1 MVIGPIGR
9 HRSPVFLNSASE
21 QRLLVASVAFEYF
34 PYFQIVPRAAEGEH
48 QQDARFLRRQMGGLD
63 WWNPRTFPALLI
75 DVFAMIDIF
84 GRHAVPRRPSPSDVV
99 AAGNS
104 GALWAVPWPCAHEFC
119 AVISNQKW
127 RSDALD
133 AAGAVAIL
141 RSWASAPNFRFLGA
155 SHQHLSFFAQT
166 LLLSGATGGQVH
178 DARIAATCLEHDV
191 AELWSADRD
200 FSRFPGLRTRNPL
213 SAIA

>member
-1 MVIGPIGR
+1 MQPKQRNHKPYRIPVISAMAKPVAVKAISTPLSMTCAAKHQIRCCSNDCHR
-9 HRSPVFLNSASE
+9 HQHSYLRACSELRPACVGTRRAGKTRQLSP
-21 QRLLVASVAFEYF
+21 R
-34 PYFQIVPRAAEGEH
+34 
-48 QQDARFLRRQMGGLD
+48 
-63 WWNPRTFPALLI
+63 
-75 DVFAMIDIF
+75 
-84 GRHAVPRRPSPSDVV
+84 
-99 AAGNS
+99 
-104 GALWAVPWPCAHEFC
+104 WAVPWPCAHEFC

-155 SHQHLSFFAQT
+155 SHQHLNFFAQS

-178 DARIAATCLEHDV
+178 DARIAATCLEHNV
-191 AELWSADRD
+191 TELWSADRD

>member
-1 MVIGPIGR
+1 MIAIDTNILIYAHVPSFAQ
-9 HRSPVFLNSASE
+9 HASA
-21 QRLLVASVAFEYF
+21 L
-34 PYFQIVPRAAEGEH
+34 AALEKL
-48 QQDARFLRRQMGGLD
+48 A
-63 WWNPRTFPALLI
+63 
-75 DVFAMIDIF
+75 
-84 GRHAVPRRPSPSDVV
+84 
-99 AAGNS
+99 NS
-104 GALWAVPWPCAHEFC
+104 GSAWAVPWPCAHEFC
-119 AVISNQKW
+119 AVISNQRW

-133 AAGAVAIL
+133 AAGTVAIL

>member
-1 MVIGPIGR
+1 MIAIDTHILIYAHVPSFAQ
-9 HRSPVFLNSASE
+9 HASA
-21 QRLLVASVAFEYF
+21 L
-34 PYFQIVPRAAEGEH
+34 AALEKL
-48 QQDARFLRRQMGGLD
+48 A
-63 WWNPRTFPALLI
+63 
-75 DVFAMIDIF
+75 
-84 GRHAVPRRPSPSDVV
+84 
-99 AAGNS
+99 NS
-104 GALWAVPWPCAHEFC
+104 GSYWAVPWPCAHEFC
-119 AVISNQKW
+119 AVISNKKW

>member
-1 MVIGPIGR
+1 MIAIDTNILIYAHVPSFAQ
-9 HRSPVFLNSASE
+9 HASA
-21 QRLLVASVAFEYF
+21 L
-34 PYFQIVPRAAEGEH
+34 AALEKL
-48 QQDARFLRRQMGGLD
+48 A
-63 WWNPRTFPALLI
+63 
-75 DVFAMIDIF
+75 
-84 GRHAVPRRPSPSDVV
+84 
-99 AAGNS
+99 NS
-104 GALWAVPWPCAHEFC
+104 GSAWAVPWPCAHEFC
-119 AVISNQKW
+119 AVISNKKW

-133 AAGAVAIL
+133 AAGTVAIL

-155 SHQHLSFFAQT
+155 SHQHLNFFAQT

>member
-1 MVIGPIGR
+1 MIAIDTHILIYAHVPSFAQ
-9 HRSPVFLNSASE
+9 HASA
-21 QRLLVASVAFEYF
+21 L
-34 PYFQIVPRAAEGEH
+34 AALEKL
-48 QQDARFLRRQMGGLD
+48 A
-63 WWNPRTFPALLI
+63 
-75 DVFAMIDIF
+75 
-84 GRHAVPRRPSPSDVV
+84 
-99 AAGNS
+99 NS
-104 GALWAVPWPCAHEFC
+104 GSAWAVPWPCAHEFC

-133 AAGAVAIL
+133 AAGTVAIL

-155 SHQHLSFFAQT
+155 SHQHLNFFAQT

-178 DARIAATCLEHDV
+178 DARIAATCLEHNV
-191 AELWSADRD
+191 TELWSADRD